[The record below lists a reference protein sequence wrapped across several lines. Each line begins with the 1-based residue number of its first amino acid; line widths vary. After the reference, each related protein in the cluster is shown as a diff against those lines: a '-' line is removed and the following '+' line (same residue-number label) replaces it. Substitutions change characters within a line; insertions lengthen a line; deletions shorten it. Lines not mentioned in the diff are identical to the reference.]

1 MKCWVRP
8 LPVQMESYLY
18 AKAVDSGW
26 ARPLAHETSQ
36 PLETRNQR
44 SPNVPEAGGMHCLRK
59 CFGQLLPRSDVLGP
73 GTLHPGDSLELPE
86 GLPMHATS
94 QHAGLMWQDDFVA
107 SLFDDS
113 TYTPSML
120 PNPMIPAAPLAPSN
134 CAAVP
139 RSSAETCRRTAVAPR
154 SRDCQCA
161 GVACRMHGKAR
172 RCAGTAFS
180 PTSYF
185 HSAMC
190 SMDLAQDA
198 S

>member
-1 MKCWVRP
+1 MKPRSP
-8 LPVQMESYLY
+8 SKHGTRDPQ
-18 AKAVDSGW
+18 
-26 ARPLAHETSQ
+26 TSQ
-36 PLETRNQR
+36 RQEECIVCVSALVSCSRVVTSLGQVPCIPETALSCPKACQCT
-44 SPNVPEAGGMHCLRK
+44 S
-59 CFGQLLPRSDVLGP
+59 
-73 GTLHPGDSLELPE
+73 
-86 GLPMHATS
+86 ATS

-120 PNPMIPAAPLAPSN
+120 PNPMIPVAPLAPSN

-139 RSSAETCRRTAVAPR
+139 RSSAETCRRTAMAPR

-172 RCAGTAFS
+172 RCAETAFS
-180 PTSYF
+180 PTSYY